1 MEKFKFYYEP
11 KEETDIKSFTISIE
25 EEDKKYKVKVV
36 KEVVENNEIV
46 KIKNKNYYE
55 NIDKIINKINSI
67 DFKNK
72 KTLKGLYPL
81 VVKYGEKKIEA
92 NSLNEVEDICKLFK
106 VKELLSMH
114 IEDIK
119 DIKTFLSN

>member
-25 EEDKKYKVKVV
+25 EEDEKYKVKVV

-106 VKELLSMH
+106 VKELLNMH

>member
-67 DFKNK
+67 DFENK

-92 NSLNEVEDICKLFK
+92 NSLNEVEDICKLLK